1 MKDVTILIQGKI
13 SQETYN
19 YYVETYPQFPIV
31 ISTWSDHTLDLSY
44 FPNNLQFIQAKLP
57 KESGEQNMNYQFVST
72 INGLNNVGTKY
83 VVKVRGDEYYSNIDY
98 IRDLVDSNPSKI
110 WTVPVFFR
118 HGTDFPYHISD
129 HLMAATTENLKFM
142 FGATKYAFDNKL
154 IYHVVDGQRY
164 SYWEP
169 EINLTKGYLMA
180 KYPDE
185 FHKKEMNQ
193 IMVENFDIIPLPQ
206 LKPYKIIA
214 NIFKTYWI
222 NNFTPELNQSI
233 SKIEQLLDKKAPYEL
248 Q

>member
-19 YYVETYPQFPIV
+19 YYVETFPQFPIV

-72 INGLNNVGTKY
+72 INGLNNVTTKY
-83 VVKVRGDEYYSNIDY
+83 VVKVRGDEYYSNIDF
-98 IRDLVDSNPSKI
+98 IRDLVETKPDKI

-154 IYHVVDGQRY
+154 IYHIVDGQRY

-180 KYPDE
+180 KYKEE
-185 FHKKEMNQ
+185 FHTKEMNQ
-193 IMVENFDIIPLPQ
+193 IMVENFDIIPLTE
-206 LKPYKIIA
+206 LKPYKVIA
-214 NIFKTYWI
+214 NIFKTYWY

-233 SKIEQLLDKKAPYEL
+233 SKIEHLLDKKAPYEL

>member
-19 YYVETYPQFPIV
+19 YYVETFPQFPIV

-72 INGLNNVGTKY
+72 INGLNNVTTKY
-83 VVKVRGDEYYSNIDY
+83 VVKVRGDEYYSNIDF
-98 IRDLVDSNPSKI
+98 IRDLVETKPDKI

-154 IYHVVDGQRY
+154 IYHIVDGQRY

-169 EINLTKGYLMA
+169 EINLTRGYLMA
-180 KYPDE
+180 KYKEE
-185 FHKKEMNQ
+185 FHTKEMNQ
-193 IMVENFDIIPLPQ
+193 IMVENFDIIPLTE

>member
-19 YYVETYPQFPIV
+19 YYVETFPQFPIV

-72 INGLNNVGTKY
+72 INGLNNVTTKY
-83 VVKVRGDEYYSNIDY
+83 VVKVRGDEYYSNIDF
-98 IRDLVDSNPSKI
+98 IRDLVETKPDKI

-180 KYPDE
+180 KYKEE

-193 IMVENFDIIPLPQ
+193 IMVENFDIIPLTE

>member
-19 YYVETYPQFPIV
+19 YYVETFPQFPIV

-72 INGLNNVGTKY
+72 INGLNNVTTKY
-83 VVKVRGDEYYSNIDY
+83 VVKVRGDEYYSNIDF
-98 IRDLVDSNPSKI
+98 IRDLVETKPDKI

-154 IYHVVDGQRY
+154 IYHIVDGQRY

-180 KYPDE
+180 KYKEE
-185 FHKKEMNQ
+185 FHTKEMNQ
-193 IMVENFDIIPLPQ
+193 IMVENFDIIPLTE

-214 NIFKTYWI
+214 NIFKTYWN

-233 SKIEQLLDKKAPYEL
+233 SKIEHLLDKKAPYEL

>member
-19 YYVETYPQFPIV
+19 YYVETFPQFPIV

-72 INGLNNVGTKY
+72 INGLNNVSTKY

-98 IRDLVDSNPSKI
+98 IRDLVDGNPSKI

-185 FHKKEMNQ
+185 FHTKEMNQ
-193 IMVENFDIIPLPQ
+193 IMVENFDIIPLTE

-214 NIFKTYWI
+214 NIFKTYWV

-233 SKIEQLLDKKAPYEL
+233 SKIEQLLDVKAPYEL

>member
-19 YYVETYPQFPIV
+19 YYVETFPQFPIV

-57 KESGEQNMNYQFVST
+57 KESGEQNMNYQFIST
-72 INGLNNVGTKY
+72 INGLNNVSTKY

-98 IRDLVDSNPSKI
+98 IRDLVDGNPSKI

-185 FHKKEMNQ
+185 FHTKEMNQ
-193 IMVENFDIIPLPQ
+193 IMVENFDIIPLTE

-214 NIFKTYWI
+214 NIFKTYWV

-233 SKIEQLLDKKAPYEL
+233 SKIEQLLDVKAPYEL

>member
-19 YYVETYPQFPIV
+19 YYVETFPQFPIV

-72 INGLNNVGTKY
+72 INGLNNVTTKY
-83 VVKVRGDEYYSNIDY
+83 VVKVRGDEYYSNIDF
-98 IRDLVDSNPSKI
+98 IRDLVETKPDKI

-154 IYHVVDGQRY
+154 IYHIVDGQRY

-180 KYPDE
+180 KYKEE
-185 FHKKEMNQ
+185 FHTKEMNQ
-193 IMVENFDIIPLPQ
+193 IMVENFDIIPLTE

-214 NIFKTYWI
+214 NIFKTYWY

-233 SKIEQLLDKKAPYEL
+233 SKIEHLLDKKAPYEL